1 MISSKSDLEFVI
13 LTIRVFISFQIK
25 KLFFFIKNGHFF
37 RKKEIKNYLKKNK
50 IRKLHLGY
58 TRNISGFLNSQ
69 ILGNI
74 PIDITKKL
82 PFLKEEI
89 DLIFSSHLLEH
100 IHKKEIDFFLY
111 ESFRVL
117 KKNGINI
124 IATPSLDKIIE
135 TCYLK
140 KKNKKYLVDF
150 SKKFYDDKLIDNSH
164 ILNLSFRAFGH
175 RYIVDFNYMHSISKK
190 IGYSSCREVSVDKVP
205 DKLVK
210 KYIKKYK
217 SLRWFSETSIYILK
231 K

>member
-1 MISSKSDLEFVI
+1 MISSKSDLEFVK
-13 LTIRVFISFQIK
+13 LTIRSFLSFQIK
-25 KLFFFIKNGHFF
+25 KIFFSLKNGHF
-37 RKKEIKNYLKKNK
+37 LKKNK
-50 IRKLHLGY
+50 INYYLKTNKVRKLHLGS

-82 PFLKEEI
+82 PFSKEEI

-100 IHKKEIDFFLY
+100 VHKKEIDFFLY

-117 KKNGINI
+117 KKNGINL
-124 IATPSLDKIIE
+124 IATPSLDKIVA
-135 TCYLK
+135 TCYFK

-150 SKKFYDDKLIDNSH
+150 TKNFYNDKLIDNSH
-164 ILNLSFRAFGH
+164 IFNLSFRAFGH
-175 RYIVDFNYMHSISKK
+175 RYIVDFNYMQNISKK
-190 IGYSSCREVSVDKVP
+190 IGYVSCREIRVDQIP
-205 DKLVK
+205 DELIK

-217 SLRWFSETSIYILK
+217 SQRWFSETSIYILK